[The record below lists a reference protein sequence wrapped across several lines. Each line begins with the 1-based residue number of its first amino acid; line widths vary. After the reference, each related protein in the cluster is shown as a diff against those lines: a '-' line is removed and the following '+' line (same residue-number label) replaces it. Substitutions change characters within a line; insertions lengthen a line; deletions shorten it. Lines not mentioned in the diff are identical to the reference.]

1 MHTSTLGRDWVTED
15 GNSEAKEKPSSASM
29 ITLAVDEIAPLGEV
43 GKYKVEGLRVQA
55 SSAWRLVSC
64 DRIKRTG

>member
-29 ITLAVDEIAPLGEV
+29 ITLAVNEIAELGEV
-43 GKYKVEGLRVQA
+43 DVQ
-55 SSAWRLVSC
+55 R
-64 DRIKRTG
+64 DYNG